1 MPRTLISRACAA
13 SLLGAALVLPCAAV
27 QASAAEPSHAAHPRA
42 AAKMPEPAKPASP
55 PASPTPEPPAPPAP
69 PPGPL
74 DAPAPIVPNPA
85 KTLVE
90 ALARA
95 GSRLVAV
102 GLHGLILISDDNG
115 LSWRQVQPPV
125 QATLTGVA
133 FADDH
138 TGWAIGHY
146 GVVLR
151 TENAG
156 ESWSLALDLPR
167 AALVTL
173 DSALSANASDAVRQR
188 EIDAAHRLA
197 AADPSLPFLLM
208 QTEGTDTLRAI
219 GAGGLAMETNDAGR
233 HWHPWSNAID
243 NPDNLPLLGLAVRD
257 DVAAVDGGQGI
268 LLAGRPE
275 NGLTRLKLQTDATLF
290 GALNAGP
297 FGFLLYGQQGNAF
310 VGTMAQPAAST
321 KPDAWHQV
329 ESPTQNSFTAALL
342 KRDGGVLLGD
352 SAGMVWSLGGKPDN
366 AHLDATPARAPFPIL
381 AMADTAD
388 GALILAGSGGVLR
401 IEPPA
406 PPAPPTASPVASPAA
421 PPAGP
426 SSAPASPAPATSP
439 LQAAPATPRKP
450 SEAKTGNEKQPDPKG
465 PSPAAHQDGTKPG

>member
-1 MPRTLISRACAA
+1 MPSSPLSRACAA
-13 SLLGAALVLPCAAV
+13 SLLGAALVLPAV
-27 QASAAEPSHAAHPRA
+27 VLPARAAEPARTTHPHT
-42 AAKMPEPAKPASP
+42 AKPQEAAKPASP
-55 PASPTPEPPAPPAP
+55 PPEPAPPAP

-74 DAPAPIVPNPA
+74 DAPAPIVPNPG

-90 ALARA
+90 AIAHA

-102 GLHGLILISDDNG
+102 GLHGLILLSDDNG

-146 GVVLR
+146 GVILR

-156 ESWSLALDLPR
+156 ESWTLALDLPH
-167 AALVTL
+167 AALITL
-173 DSALSANASDAVRQR
+173 DSALAANASDAVRQKN
-188 EIDAAHRLA
+188 IDAAHRLA

-208 QTEGTDTLRAI
+208 QTEGPDTLRAI

-233 HWHPWSNAID
+233 HWHPWSNAIE
-243 NPDNLPLLGLAVRD
+243 NPDNQPLLGLAVRD
-257 DVAAVDGGQGI
+257 GVVAVDGGQGT

-275 NGLTRLKLQTDATLF
+275 NGLTHLKLQTDATLF

-310 VGTMAQPAAST
+310 LGTIVQPVAST

-329 ESPTQNSFTAALL
+329 DSPTQNSFTAALL
-342 KRDGGVLLGD
+342 KHDGSVLIGD
-352 SAGMVWSLGGKPDN
+352 SAGMVWTLGGKPNDP
-366 AHLDATPARAPFPIL
+366 HLDAAAPRAPFPIL
-381 AMADTAD
+381 AMADTED
-388 GALILAGSGGVLR
+388 GGLILAGSGGVLR
-401 IEPPA
+401 IDPPA
-406 PPAPPTASPVASPAA
+406 PPATTQPAAA
-421 PPAGP
+421 PPAATATTPPRQPKPAEAAPPAAASQPGP
-426 SSAPASPAPATSP
+426 AGPAPATND
-439 LQAAPATPRKP
+439 APK
-450 SEAKTGNEKQPDPKG
+450 
-465 PSPAAHQDGTKPG
+465 KPG